1 MATKVKYPIGEQ
13 SFEQLRKGGY
23 LYVDKTPFI
32 EKLIEGPKYYFLGRP
47 RRFGK
52 SLFINTLKCFFEGK
66 RELFKGLYI
75 DSIDWDWEEYPVF
88 RLDLNTRRFQD
99 DANLEVLLNDFLT
112 KYEAKYG
119 IERPETDLS
128 GRFGNLIESVA
139 KKTGKN
145 VVILVDEYDKPLVNN
160 LHNREKFEHFR
171 SQLAEIYS
179 HFKSDADYIRLVF
192 ITGVSRFG
200 KLSLFSDINNINDLS
215 FDDQYAAVCGITETE
230 LKQNFTEGIQ
240 ALADKNN
247 TTPVEELERLKHHY
261 DGYHFVEKS
270 EDIYNPFS
278 LINTFDKATYKNYWI
293 SSGTPTLLLEQLKRT
308 KANLSKAMEP
318 KIVNTEL
325 EGLDIDNMK
334 TIPLLFQTGY
344 LTIKGSEARGKIL
357 RLGIPNDEVKEGFL
371 EYLLPTYA
379 NLHDENSGV
388 FVYELQD
395 EIVRGEVDAFMKRLR
410 SLFSD
415 TSYELRMDEELNVQ
429 NALFILFKLIGI
441 YVDAEYRTSEGRI
454 DILLRTNDY
463 VYIMELKY
471 DKSAREALDQIERK
485 GYALPWSIDD
495 RKIIAIGINI
505 SKSKR
510 TIDEWV
516 SKTINP

>member
-99 DANLEVLLNDFLT
+99 D
-112 KYEAKYG
+112 
-119 IERPETDLS
+119 
-128 GRFGNLIESVA
+128 
-139 KKTGKN
+139 
-145 VVILVDEYDKPLVNN
+145 
-160 LHNREKFEHFR
+160 
-171 SQLAEIYS
+171 
-179 HFKSDADYIRLVF
+179 
-192 ITGVSRFG
+192 
-200 KLSLFSDINNINDLS
+200 
-215 FDDQYAAVCGITETE
+215 
-230 LKQNFTEGIQ
+230 
-240 ALADKNN
+240 
-247 TTPVEELERLKHHY
+247 
-261 DGYHFVEKS
+261 
-270 EDIYNPFS
+270 
-278 LINTFDKATYKNYWI
+278 
-293 SSGTPTLLLEQLKRT
+293 
-308 KANLSKAMEP
+308 
-318 KIVNTEL
+318 
-325 EGLDIDNMK
+325 
-334 TIPLLFQTGY
+334 
-344 LTIKGSEARGKIL
+344 
-357 RLGIPNDEVKEGFL
+357 
-371 EYLLPTYA
+371 A